1 VHNQELA
8 IDAFE
13 NMKHFMEAVSFK
25 KATLI
30 FLASKLPEKYLEE
43 LRSAFIQ
50 IDSNGDG
57 RIERKE
63 FKSALDKTGHQYS
76 EVEIT

>member
-1 VHNQELA
+1 M
-8 IDAFE
+8 DAFE
-13 NMKHFMEAVSFK
+13 SMRDFMEAASFK

-30 FLASKLPEKYLEE
+30 FLASKLPEKYLDE
-43 LRSAFIQ
+43 LRKAFIQ

-63 FKSALDKTGHQYS
+63 FKSALDKTGHNYTES
-76 EVEIT
+76 ELS

>member
-1 VHNQELA
+1 
-8 IDAFE
+8 
-13 NMKHFMEAVSFK
+13 MKHFMEAVSFK

-43 LRSAFIQ
+43 LRQAFIQ

-63 FKSALDKTGHQYS
+63 FKSALDRTGHQYS